1 MNALEI
7 KNLSKSFRSNFLYR
21 KIEILRNVNINVKE
35 GTIYGFLGPN
45 GAGKTTTIKC
55 ILGLISKDNGEIT
68 LFNRKNEKKI
78 DRTSIGFLP
87 ESPYYYDYLNAKE
100 TLALSGKL
108 SSVSNNE
115 IKKRSDRI
123 IGLVGLKGKENIVL
137 KKFSKGMIQR
147 IGLGQ
152 ALMNNPRFLILDE
165 PFSGLDP
172 IGRKELRDIILSLKS
187 EGKTIFFS
195 SHILQDME
203 LIVDDIGI
211 LIDGR
216 ITKEGKL
223 KDLVKESI
231 KYIDVTVLGISI
243 NTLKNSTYN
252 VSNVDEKLMIRVK
265 SHEELSRFLG
275 FVEKKNGK
283 CTSVT
288 QVRYSLEDLFL
299 KELKK

>member
-7 KNLSKSFRSNFLYR
+7 KDLSKSFRSNFLYK
-21 KIEILRNVNINVKE
+21 KIGVLKDVNISVKK

-55 ILGLISKDNGEIT
+55 ILGLINPDSGTIRLSGKESGNVA
-68 LFNRKNEKKI
+68 NRY
-78 DRTSIGFLP
+78 SIGFLP
-87 ESPYYYDYLNAKE
+87 ESPYYYDYLTVRE

-108 SSVSNNE
+108 SSVSNE
-115 IKKRSDRI
+115 IIRERSEKI
-123 IGLVGLKGKENIVL
+123 IKLIGLTGKENTLL
-137 KKFSKGMIQR
+137 KKFSKGMLQR

-152 ALMNNPRFLILDE
+152 ALVNDPDFIILDE

-172 IGRKELRDIILSLKS
+172 IGRKELRDIILSLKG
-187 EGKTIFFS
+187 EGKTVFFS

-211 LIDGR
+211 LINGK

-223 KDLVKESI
+223 RDLVKDSV
-231 KYIDVTVLGISI
+231 KYINVVVTGIGMELVKKGGFYYSM
-243 NTLKNSTYN
+243 
-252 VSNVDEKLMIRVK
+252 VDENLTARV
-265 SHEELSRFLG
+265 ENYEDLNRFLNFIKQNG
-275 FVEKKNGK
+275 GK
-283 CTSVT
+283 CTSVY

-299 KELKK
+299 KEIGK